1 MPPISEATKPRVLVI
16 DDDFYVREALTA
28 LLTRDPRMQVVGS
41 AASPEEALKWLGN
54 RATGETVDVILLD
67 MEFKQS
73 HLSGMEAIP
82 LLHKLSPKTAI
93 LVFSMVRD
101 DELILRAI
109 RAGASGYLWKN
120 EAADGIASA
129 IVRVHE
135 GRFVVTRSVAQLLF
149 GKVNELIGKRPAEI
163 LPDKKAYEDMTKRVE
178 QVIRLFCIDG
188 LSASEIAESL
198 HISENTVRGHIK
210 VAYEILGVENRQEAF
225 LRLVARE
232 DE

>member
-1 MPPISEATKPRVLVI
+1 MPPKPRVLIV

-28 LLTRDPRMQVVGS
+28 LLTRDPRTQVVGNV
-41 AASPEEALKWLGN
+41 ASPEEALKWLSG
-54 RATGETVDVILLD
+54 REAGDAADVILLD

-73 HLSGMEAIP
+73 PISGMEAIP
-82 LLHKLSPKTAI
+82 LLRRLSPKAAI

-101 DELILRAI
+101 DDLILRAI

-163 LPDKKAYEDMTKRVE
+163 LPDKKAYEDLTKRVE

-188 LSASEIAESL
+188 LAAAEIAEAL
-198 HISENTVRGHIK
+198 NISENTVRGHIK
-210 VAYEILGVENRQEAF
+210 AAYEILGVENRQEAF
-225 LRLVARE
+225 VKLVARE